1 MCKDN
6 NKNLIGQPIFKQILN
21 LIPKSV
27 SVNTKKTERVDTWMD
42 TSPIVFYRYSELR
55 AKKGGGIVPSADIR
69 IIVKAI
75 RFILDSV
82 RDANIRILRLR
93 VRFFIK

>member
-1 MCKDN
+1 MVTPAPN
-6 NKNLIGQPIFKQILN
+6 
-21 LIPKSV
+21 
-27 SVNTKKTERVDTWMD
+27 
-42 TSPIVFYRYSELR
+42 
-55 AKKGGGIVPSADIR
+55 ADIR

-93 VRFFIK
+93 VCFFIK